1 MSDDQAAQPL
11 PPLPT
16 QAQINARLT
25 YIQNDLD
32 TAREELREAI
42 IAHAAAVRT
51 ATLTEAE
58 TFMRATGAMDL
69 RKWAARKAA
78 ADDQFQVGL
87 ALASLEAARARL
99 FNLRDQLNATQ
110 TLSANV
116 RAELSALG
124 GSPS

>member
-1 MSDDQAAQPL
+1 MTADAPL

-69 RKWAARKAA
+69 RKWVARKAA
-78 ADDQFQVGL
+78 ADDQFQVGV
-87 ALASLEAARARL
+87 ALATLEAARARL

-116 RAELSALG
+116 RAELNALG